1 MTPISE
7 TLWSEYHDKF
17 DLAEFFVSNWWGIA
31 KSVKME
37 AGKIK
42 NNVFTP
48 KIVLKRN
55 LKYMILITDPKLQL
69 YTASPDVVA
78 RSLFTIDESTR
89 INFYLQTIKHEKLNQ
104 PHNSCEPPEYNFAQC
119 VEKAIMARAECQPHW
134 RRFSSENLPECDNA
148 TMLTRYSEEYWN
160 VCDLYRQEII
170 NVTGCH
176 LPCSF
181 LEYKVS

>member
-69 YTASPDVVA
+69 YTASPDVVQ
-78 RSLFTIDESTR
+78 D
-89 INFYLQTIKHEKLNQ
+89 
-104 PHNSCEPPEYNFAQC
+104 
-119 VEKAIMARAECQPHW
+119 
-134 RRFSSENLPECDNA
+134 
-148 TMLTRYSEEYWN
+148 
-160 VCDLYRQEII
+160 
-170 NVTGCH
+170 
-176 LPCSF
+176 PCSQ
-181 LEYKVS
+181 LTKAQE

>member
-1 MTPISE
+1 M
-7 TLWSEYHDKF
+7 
-17 DLAEFFVSNWWGIA
+17 SNWWGIA

-37 AGKIK
+37 AGIIR

-48 KIVLKRN
+48 HIELKKS

-104 PHNSCEPPEYNFAQC
+104 AHNPCEPSPEYNFAEC
-119 VEKAIMARAECQPHW
+119 VEKAIMVRSGCQPLGGG
-134 RRFSSENLPECDNA
+134 SQLKICPS
-148 TMLTRYSEEYWN
+148 
-160 VCDLYRQEII
+160 
-170 NVTGCH
+170 VTTPQC
-176 LPCSF
+176 
-181 LEYKVS
+181 